1 MNYRQQEEKDFK
13 LQKLIEVYRN
23 FKNEVNSIKE
33 LSEKLGNG
41 FSTSTIQ
48 RYFHELYKKK
58 LVEKDE
64 YEEILDWFNNN
75 KKISR
80 SIGGKISQE
89 RYGFSKDELG
99 HFIGGKKL

>member
-1 MNYRQQEEKDFK
+1 MNLRQQEEKELK

-23 FKNEVNSIKE
+23 FKNNLNSIKE

-48 RYFHELYKKK
+48 RYFHELYEKK
-58 LVEKDE
+58 LIEKEEYDE
-64 YEEILDWFNNN
+64 ICEWLNNN

-80 SIGGKISQE
+80 SIGGKNSQE
-89 RYGFSKDELG
+89 RHGFSKDELG
-99 HFIGGKKL
+99 HFTGGKKI

>member
-1 MNYRQQEEKDFK
+1 MNYRQQEEKEYK
-13 LQKLIEVYRN
+13 LQRLITVYRN
-23 FKNEVNSIKE
+23 FKNEVNSVKE

-48 RYFHELYKKK
+48 RYFHELYNKNYID
-58 LVEKDE
+58 KDE
-64 YEEILDWFNNN
+64 YDEICAWLDNN

-89 RYGFSKDELG
+89 RHGYSKDELG
-99 HFIGGKKL
+99 HFTGGKKI

>member
-1 MNYRQQEEKDFK
+1 MNLRQQEEKELK

-23 FKNEVNSIKE
+23 FKNDLNSIKE

-48 RYFHELYKKK
+48 RYFHELY
-58 LVEKDE
+58 EKNYIEKEEYDE
-64 YEEILDWFNNN
+64 ICIWLNNN
-75 KKISR
+75 KKVSR

-89 RYGFSKDELG
+89 KYGFSKDELG
-99 HFIGGKKL
+99 HFTGGKKI